1 MLTAMSEPLIRKAHA
16 GDLPTV
22 NRLLEQVLKLHYDGR
37 PDLFPPTGKKYTDA
51 ELCAIFGNPDTPVFV
66 YEAEGRVLGYI
77 FCELQ
82 VPRSHNLN
90 PVKTLYV
97 DDLCVDENCRGQ
109 HVGQALFAY
118 AKAFA
123 AAEGCHNITL
133 HVWEKNPAARAF
145 YEAQGLTV
153 QYTSMEMTLD

>member
-22 NRLLEQVLKLHYDGR
+22 NRLLEQVLKLHHDGR
-37 PDLFPPTGKKYTDA
+37 PDLFPPTGKKYTD
-51 ELCAIFGNPDTPVFV
+51 
-66 YEAEGRVLGYI
+66 

-82 VPRSHNLN
+82 VPHSHNLN
-90 PVKTLYV
+90 PIKTLYI
-97 DDLCVDENCRGQ
+97 DDLCVDESCRGR